1 MNYAWAN
8 PQTGLREQTGVA
20 KDPKDQTELARLR
33 AEAKAR
39 VWEELQSDSVPTPYD
54 WYVWEQVPMGT
65 VTASGDEIDS
75 SKIDNSYNMFAWC
88 DPLNGKRA
96 LSEQWPSHLK
106 EILKADKSGFASEV
120 VVYATRE
127 AFTVSRDEPKPEMPA
142 PPPTVNRT
150 SPHPL
155 PAEFADL
162 EALAEEVSR
171 FIDLDSGHPGPKVT
185 ALALL
190 DIAASLREIVA
201 RPTPRTGRRTF
212 WDWLSAIWHDWRWPI
227 RIESAN
233 GWKVY
238 AKSTED
244 AAEAVRVL
252 AKYSAGEQSE
262 EEEEPDSPEFA
273 ARRRKQSRWT
283 RFWTVV
289 FAFFSAPEGE
299 AIKVPVHFE
308 EEPDSPEFAAAMKE
322 AGKSFEYCTCTGD
335 GIRESGELCSCPE
348 GAAKKRKQA
357 VETRAAQA
365 VPQTPATPPDPS
377 QELPQNLIGEIRG
390 SEAWKTTPHV
400 CQFGT
405 GSEHGS
411 AAATCFNCGL
421 PEDHAIHGYTIP
433 QTPAAPPAPQAR
445 PPLGPHVFMFWGGAN
460 CEICGKPEL
469 DEIHQPDRIMHP
481 LAHTF
486 DGLPGRSCFRCGLS
500 KKNAI
505 HGYTGD

>member
-20 KDPKDQTELARLR
+20 KNPKDQTELARLR

-142 PPPTVNRT
+142 PPPKVNRT

-190 DIAASLREIVA
+190 DIAASLREIVMHQ
-201 RPTPRTGRRTF
+201 T
-212 WDWLSAIWHDWRWPI
+212 
-227 RIESAN
+227 
-233 GWKVY
+233 
-238 AKSTED
+238 
-244 AAEAVRVL
+244 
-252 AKYSAGEQSE
+252 
-262 EEEEPDSPEFA
+262 
-273 ARRRKQSRWT
+273 RRRKQSRWT

-299 AIKVPVHFE
+299 TIKVPVDFE

-335 GIRESGELCSCPE
+335 GVRENGEFCSCPE

-357 VETRAAQA
+357 VETRAAQT
-365 VPQTPATPPDPS
+365 VPQAPATPPDPS
-377 QELPQNLIGEIRG
+377 QGLPQNLIGEIRG

-421 PEDHAIHGYTIP
+421 PEDHAIHGYT
-433 QTPAAPPAPQAR
+433 
-445 PPLGPHVFMFWGGAN
+445 
-460 CEICGKPEL
+460 
-469 DEIHQPDRIMHP
+469 
-481 LAHTF
+481 
-486 DGLPGRSCFRCGLS
+486 
-500 KKNAI
+500 
-505 HGYTGD
+505 GD